1 MKTAFLCHFAVISII
16 ASVCQAEFQVN
27 THTTWDQK
35 DASIAMDAE
44 GNSVVV
50 WNSYRQDGD
59 SGGIFAQRFDSNCA
73 PIGPEFQV
81 NTTTVGN
88 QTNPS
93 VAMNGAGNFVVVW
106 QGPGAGEEEIFGQ
119 RFDPNHQP
127 LGAEF
132 RVNTY
137 TDDSQLY
144 PSVAVH
150 DDGNFAVVW
159 ESQNIPED
167 NNNTSICAQL
177 FDSSGNAVGSE
188 FIIND
193 TPGRCRYPDVAV
205 DPNGNFA
212 VAWLRDATANSIMAR
227 LYNPDAVPVEGA
239 RQVNTEDF
247 STLTRPS
254 IAMSS
259 TGRFVIAWDGHP
271 ELGSLD
277 DIHGRL
283 YMPSGSPRE
292 PQFTAN
298 TTRTGAQQNPKVAMN
313 SQGEFVIVWNSETG
327 LGSTERDI
335 FGQRFGSSCTPISD
349 ELQVNTFT
357 AGDQR
362 YADVALRE
370 TGELVTVW
378 QSDEQD
384 GSGFGVFGQMVPA
397 VGSADFTGDGIVNFR
412 DFCILAEE
420 WRKDENPL
428 SADLIDDN
436 RIDKRDLAAFC
447 QQWLAPSR

>member
-1 MKTAFLCHFAVISII
+1 MKKALLSHFAAISIM

-35 DASIAMDAE
+35 DPAIAMDAE
-44 GNSVVV
+44 GNFVVV

-59 SGGIFAQRFDSNCA
+59 SGGVFAQRFDSNCA

-81 NTTTVGN
+81 NITAADN

-93 VAMNGAGNFVVVW
+93 AAMNGAGDLVVVW
-106 QGPGAGEEEIFGQ
+106 QGRGASEEEIFAQ
-119 RFDPNHQP
+119 RFDPNGKRV
-127 LGAEF
+127 GAEF
-132 RVNTY
+132 RINTY

-150 DDGNFAVVW
+150 DDGSFAVVW

-193 TPGRCRYPDVAV
+193 TPGRCRYPDVAM
-205 DPNGNFA
+205 DANGNFA
-212 VAWLRDATANSIMAR
+212 VAWLRDATTNSIMAR
-227 LYNPDAVPVEGA
+227 LYNHDAVAAEGP

-254 IAMSS
+254 IAMNSA
-259 TGRFVIAWDGHP
+259 GRFIIAWDGHP

-277 DIHGRL
+277 DIHARL

-298 TTRTGAQQNPKVAMN
+298 TTRAGAQQNPKVAIN

-335 FGQRFGSSCTPISD
+335 FGQRFDSSCTTIGD
-349 ELQVNTFT
+349 EFQVNTFT
-357 AGDQR
+357 GGDQR

-370 TGELVTVW
+370 TGAFVTVW

-384 GSGFGVFGQMVPA
+384 GSGFGIFGQIVPA

-412 DFCILAEE
+412 DFCILAAE

-428 SADLIDDN
+428 TADLTDDN
-436 RIDKRDLAAFC
+436 RINEQDLAAFC
-447 QQWLAPSR
+447 QRWLTP